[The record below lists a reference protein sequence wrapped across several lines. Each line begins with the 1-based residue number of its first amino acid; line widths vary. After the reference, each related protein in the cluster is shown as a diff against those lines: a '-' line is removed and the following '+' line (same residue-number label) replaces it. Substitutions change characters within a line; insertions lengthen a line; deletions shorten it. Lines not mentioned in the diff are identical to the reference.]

1 MTPLPGPPP
10 GNAPPGARSDTPAH
24 HGHARA
30 GRRLLASLL
39 FAVLTVVGGAPAAAG
54 ALYAGGPFAGAPPPP
69 AAQAPDARQ
78 PIPHTDRTARTVTV
92 HDARRVRTATATDG
106 HRPAPTTGPGPGPRA
121 GAEHNRA
128 PQQLPPSD
136 PDALLFGAPG
146 IRTPHLQPRPV
157 PAALSRTIDRLRV
170 ALPGVRGPP
179 RTAVHRPPAPVRVAT
194 PARPPVVPSH

>member
-1 MTPLPGPPP
+1 M
-10 GNAPPGARSDTPAH
+10 
-24 HGHARA
+24 RA
-30 GRRLLASLL
+30 GRRLLTSLL

-54 ALYAGGPFAGAPPPP
+54 ALYAGGPFAGAPPP
-69 AAQAPDARQ
+69 AARAPEARQ

-92 HDARRVRTATATDG
+92 HDSRRARTVTATDG
-106 HRPAPTTGPGPGPRA
+106 HRPAPTTGPGPGPGPRA

-136 PDALLFGAPG
+136 SDVLLPGAPG

-157 PAALSRTIDRLRV
+157 PAALSRTIDRFRV

-179 RTAVHRPPAPVRVAT
+179 RTAVHRPPAPVRVST
-194 PARPPVVPSH
+194 PARPPVAPSH